1 MKKLIGKKNL
11 SFLERAHYRFSFRK
25 RLFAAFLLL
34 TLFSTFFMAAYS
46 AGLQHRE
53 LTRRAE
59 ENYTQL
65 LSQSAQIFTNEFHQ
79 IEQSMKNI
87 SSNRSVMSVF
97 QNSLTTNYGRY
108 FNYKY
113 VIDPLVST
121 LIVNNSNISGV
132 TFYQSNPTLVE
143 RGSQVLSISRV
154 ESEPWY
160 ESIRRGEIVWH
171 RDPETGVL
179 SAFMSIFSYYANR
192 MPSVIEI
199 QVNTDSLFSMASSVS
214 DSFAFC
220 VETAAGDVVYEQ
232 NMLPGMRDAYTTG
245 ELFQLNGTSYRVF
258 SNDIDT
264 PKCRLNLIVPESEFS
279 IPLGSILLSVMP
291 VVLGCVLFSF
301 LLARIMSGFLSR
313 RIVRLS
319 NQIAM
324 VSQGNLDSME
334 DTPYQDEIGI
344 LTHQFNEMVVA
355 IQESMTSLKQ
365 AERKEIEAESA
376 ALRTQIAP
384 HFLYNALS
392 VISWNAIE
400 QGAPEV
406 AQQIATLSRY
416 FRTVLNRGE
425 SESTLQEEISN
436 VESYLEIQQDMSTEG
451 FEVDIQVPEEL
462 YPCVIPNFILQ
473 PIVENALFHGIQR
486 KPGLHGTIRITAE
499 KEADMLILSIS
510 NDGEPF
516 RRDELEK
523 VLSDRNRG
531 YGLRNVQQRIVYL
544 YGSEYGISLA
554 DPEPPFTTCVQLR
567 VRAE

>member
-1 MKKLIGKKNL
+1 MTYSFDHFPLLI
-11 SFLERAHYRFSFRK
+11 FLYY
-25 RLFAAFLLL
+25 L
-34 TLFSTFFMAAYS
+34 
-46 AGLQHRE
+46 
-53 LTRRAE
+53 
-59 ENYTQL
+59 
-65 LSQSAQIFTNEFHQ
+65 
-79 IEQSMKNI
+79 
-87 SSNRSVMSVF
+87 
-97 QNSLTTNYGRY
+97 
-108 FNYKY
+108 
-113 VIDPLVST
+113 
-121 LIVNNSNISGV
+121 
-132 TFYQSNPTLVE
+132 TFYRHTVE
-143 RGSQVLSISRV
+143 LSKNGK
-154 ESEPWY
+154 
-160 ESIRRGEIVWH
+160 IRL
-171 RDPETGVL
+171 DTG
-179 SAFMSIFSYYANR
+179 A
-192 MPSVIEI
+192 
-199 QVNTDSLFSMASSVS
+199 
-214 DSFAFC
+214 
-220 VETAAGDVVYEQ
+220 
-232 NMLPGMRDAYTTG
+232 
-245 ELFQLNGTSYRVF
+245 YRVF
-258 SNDIDT
+258 TWRIDA
-264 PKCRLNLIVPESEFS
+264 PECRLNLIVPESEFS
-279 IPLGSILLSVMP
+279 VRFGSVMLTVVP
-291 VVLGCVLFSF
+291 VVLICILISL
-301 LLARIMSGFLSR
+301 LLARFLSNYLSR

-319 NQIAM
+319 DQITM
-324 VSQGNLDSME
+324 VSQGNLGSVE

-344 LTHQFNEMVVA
+344 LTHQFNGMVEA
-355 IQESMTSLKQ
+355 IQENMASLKQ

-406 AQQIATLSRY
+406 AQQIAALSRY

-451 FEVDIQVPEEL
+451 FEVDIRVPEEL

-486 KPGLHGTIRITAE
+486 KPGLHGAIRITAE
-499 KEADMLILSIS
+499 KEADALILSVS

-544 YGSEYGISLA
+544 YGPEYGISLA